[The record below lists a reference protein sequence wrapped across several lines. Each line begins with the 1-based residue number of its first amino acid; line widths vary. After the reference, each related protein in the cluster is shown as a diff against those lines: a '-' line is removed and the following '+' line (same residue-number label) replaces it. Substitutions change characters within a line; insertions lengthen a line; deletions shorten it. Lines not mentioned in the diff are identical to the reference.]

1 MNQICFVHLFYQDH
15 NRYMKLIHTADWH
28 IGQSFYGYNRD
39 NEHQMFFEWL
49 CAVIKREKADAL
61 LIAGDVFDSPNPPAS
76 AQRLFYHFLRKATEE
91 NPQLQIIIISGNH
104 DSAARLKLPCL
115 YWNR

>member
-1 MNQICFVHLFYQDH
+1 MNQICFVNLFYQDH

-76 AQRLFYHFLRKATEE
+76 AQRLFYNIVRKAPEQ
-91 NPQLQIIIISGNH
+91 NQQQQIII
-104 DSAARLKLPCL
+104 
-115 YWNR
+115 